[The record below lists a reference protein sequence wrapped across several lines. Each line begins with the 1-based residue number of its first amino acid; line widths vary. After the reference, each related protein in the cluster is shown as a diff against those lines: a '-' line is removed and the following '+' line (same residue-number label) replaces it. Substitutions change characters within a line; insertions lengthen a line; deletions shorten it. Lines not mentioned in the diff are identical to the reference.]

1 MRAPVHA
8 GARINCGVVRVMHIS
23 TNDAPTAPPPD
34 GLFARIDAGFNSLLS
49 VVSSV
54 WIFAIMALI
63 CVDVAMR
70 TFLNKPISGVVE
82 FVALSVAGFVFL
94 QLPSAIAN
102 RRLLRAEMF
111 IEPLEERNPRAA
123 AIFNIVFWL
132 VGVFL
137 FWKILVWAWP
147 DFTKAWS
154 TDEFA
159 GAPGAYMIPV
169 WPFKLALIIGTFIGL
184 LQFIKLAAIEAG
196 ALFVTRAKTTGAP
209 LAAKGNAG
217 LFTSLVFLTAVAAFL
232 IFMFTGDHRPINVGI
247 YCLFGMLLLVFL
259 GMPIPLALMGMSY
272 IGIWIAR
279 GGEINALNTLG
290 LAASSAV
297 GSYEFGVI
305 PLFIM
310 MGVVL
315 EKADV
320 GKDAF
325 QVAAAMLRRLRGGL
339 GMATVFANA
348 IFASIVGSSVASA
361 AVFSRIAVPAM
372 VSHGYTKRFS
382 VGCVAGSSV
391 LGMLIPPSLLL
402 IIYGL
407 VAEQSVGRLFIAA
420 IVPGIILAATFCV
433 GIYLMA
439 VFMPRFVGAPRPAED
454 MAAMGAGEMTV
465 KLAPIALLVLAVI
478 GGIYGGIFTPTEAAA
493 VGTAIAFAIAF
504 SRGRIDWKI
513 FKSILLETGF
523 VSAVILFLIVAANL
537 YTRQVALTGIPTK
550 FADWVTGA
558 GLDLTS
564 FLAVYFVV
572 VFLLGMIID
581 SVSIM
586 LIVLPIMLPVLDV
599 LDGNKIW
606 FGVVTTIAVEIGLLT
621 PPFGLSVY
629 VVKGVLPKDF
639 VSLNTIFAGSFP
651 FVVMMFLVTVL
662 VMAFPELSLWLG
674 RL

>member
-1 MRAPVHA
+1 MDIAQTENP
-8 GARINCGVVRVMHIS
+8 
-23 TNDAPTAPPPD
+23 APTNLL
-34 GLFARIDAGFNSLLS
+34 GRIDSAFNSLLS
-49 VVSSV
+49 AVSSI

-63 CVDVAMR
+63 CLDVVMR
-70 TFLNKPISGVVE
+70 TFFNAPISGVVE

-94 QLPSAIAN
+94 QLPAAISS

-111 IEPLEERNPRAA
+111 IEPLEAKNPRAA
-123 AIFNIVFWL
+123 AIFNTVYML

-137 FWKILVWAWP
+137 FWKILQWAWP
-147 DFTKAWS
+147 DFYKSWLTG
-154 TDEFA
+154 EFA
-159 GAPGAYMIPV
+159 GTPGAYKIPV
-169 WPFKLALIIGTFIGL
+169 WPFKLAMVVGSTFALIQFVKLTVIEGLILAGRAKSEPALGLRGL
-184 LQFIKLAAIEAG
+184 LLG
-196 ALFVTRAKTTGAP
+196 
-209 LAAKGNAG
+209 
-217 LFTSLVFLTAVAAFL
+217 LVFLGALAAFL
-232 IFMFTGDHRPINVGI
+232 VFMFSTDPRPISVGI
-247 YCLFGMLLLVFL
+247 YCLCAMLLLVVL
-259 GMPIPLALMGMSY
+259 GMPIPLVLMGLSY
-272 IGIWIAR
+272 LGIWIAR

-320 GKDAF
+320 GQDAF
-325 QVAAAMLRRLRGGL
+325 NVAAALLRRLRGGL

-372 VSHGYTKRFS
+372 VNNGYTKKFS

-420 IVPGIILAATFCV
+420 VIPGIVLAVAFCI

-439 VFMPRFVGAPRPAED
+439 VFMPKYVGTSRAPDNMP
-454 MAAMGAGEMTV
+454 AMGVGEMAV
-465 KLAPIALLVLAVI
+465 KLGPIVVLVLAVI

-493 VGTAIAFAIAF
+493 IGTALSFVIAFA
-504 SRGRIDWKI
+504 RRRINWQV

-523 VSAVILFLIVAANL
+523 ISAVILFLIVAANL

-558 GLDLTS
+558 GLEMTA
-564 FLAVYFVV
+564 FMTVYLFVV
-572 VFLLGMIID
+572 LLLGMIID
-581 SVSIM
+581 SVSII
-586 LIVLPIMLPVLDV
+586 LIVLPIMLPVLDA

-639 VSLNTIFAGSFP
+639 ASLNTIFAGTFP
-651 FVVMMFLVTVL
+651 FVVIMFLVTIL
-662 VMAFPELSLWLG
+662 VMVIPDLSLWLL